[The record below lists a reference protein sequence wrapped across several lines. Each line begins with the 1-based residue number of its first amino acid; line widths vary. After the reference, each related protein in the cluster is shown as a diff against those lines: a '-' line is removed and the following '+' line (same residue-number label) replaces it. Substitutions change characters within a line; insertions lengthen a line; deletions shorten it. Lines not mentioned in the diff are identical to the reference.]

1 MRHLLYIIGLLILVC
16 SCDSG
21 DVEEV
26 YRIQTSGRTALLT
39 ASVAEWEALPSGYN
53 LSLAAYP
60 ISSQYASSQRVL
72 SASDVKDGRIRVTLS
87 GIADTTNT
95 VELSVTNVLRKRVVT
110 LLSVDVSAYEPK
122 DTIRLECPLTRLSH
136 YATLQAGVFNAAC
149 IRCHGE
155 GAQAARDLYL
165 TENQSEAMLVDV
177 VSKSHPGIKRVA
189 SGNPEESLLHQILA
203 EGGENV
209 LHVNHVE
216 ILHRLGVDTDL
227 LRTFIDQWIK
237 SLAP

>member
-1 MRHLLYIIGLLILVC
+1 MRHLLYIISLLVLVC

-21 DVEEV
+21 DVEEI
-26 YRIQTSGRTALLT
+26 YRIQTSGRTASLT
-39 ASVAEWEALPSGYN
+39 ASVSQWEPLPAGYN

-60 ISSQYASSQRVL
+60 VSGQYASSQRVL
-72 SASDVKDGRIRVTLS
+72 SASDVKDGKIRVVLS
-87 GIADTTNT
+87 GIADTTST
-95 VELSVTNVLRKRVVT
+95 VELSVTNVLRKRVLT

-122 DTIRLECPLTRLSH
+122 DTIRIECPLTRFSH
-136 YATLQAGVFNAAC
+136 YASIQTGVFNAAC
-149 IRCHGE
+149 IR
-155 GAQAARDLYL
+155 YL
-165 TENQSEAMLVDV
+165 TEDQSEALLVDV

-189 SGNPEESLLHQILA
+189 PGNPDESLLHQILA

-237 SLAP
+237 SLVP